1 MMERAMESRSMQRIA
16 IPTLLICLALT
27 SPRAVAAE
35 SLDESLHIAVS
46 SIQKASGPVV
56 LHDAAIFT
64 SGFSARSVGVA
75 FQHEDF
81 RIVHPMEINR
91 YGVFFLVYPLPT
103 GSSEPLRYRMVVDGA
118 WIRDPLN
125 VETARDPDTGAALSI
140 LRFDRLSEDV
150 PGSYR
155 ILDGRTA
162 TFTYRGAAG
171 DRVYLSGSFNDWD
184 PFMYPMMEIEPGLF
198 KLIVDLPPG
207 VQRYV
212 FVVGG
217 ELLADPLN
225 TAIAYSRDGLR
236 VSVLTVP

>member
-1 MMERAMESRSMQRIA
+1 MESRSLRRIT
-16 IPTLLICLALT
+16 IPTLLVCLAWA

-46 SIQKASGPVV
+46 SIQKAAGPVV

-64 SGFSARSVGVA
+64 SGFRARSVGVA

-91 YGVFFLVYPLPT
+91 YGIFFLVYALPA
-103 GSSEPLRYRMVVDGA
+103 GVSEPLRYRFVVDGA

-125 VETARDPDTGAALSI
+125 DETARDPDTGAALSV
-140 LRFDRLSEDV
+140 LRFDRLSEDA

-155 ILDGRTA
+155 ILEGRTA
-162 TFTYRGAAG
+162 TFTYRAAAG

-184 PFMYPMMEIEPGLF
+184 PFMYPMPEVEPGLF
-198 KLIVDLPPG
+198 RLSVDLPPG

-217 ELLADPLN
+217 ELLPDPLN
-225 TAIAYSRDGLR
+225 AASAYSRDGLR